1 MARTVPLA
9 AAVNDLSGFGRCS
22 LTVVLPVLS
31 AMGIQACPLPTAL
44 LSNHTAYDSCFFQDL
59 TASIP
64 PYLAEWKKLGLSFDA
79 IFTGF
84 LGSWQQVSLVEEFVH
99 GFRGE
104 KTLFLADPVMG
115 DDGELYATYDHSL
128 CQGMARLAFQADV
141 ITPNL
146 TEACLL
152 AEADHNQI
160 AAPGPDRLER
170 LFRLGRQL
178 AGRGPWGVVITG
190 IQADSPGQIG
200 NLVIDRRAAREE
212 LVLTPAVPRSFSG
225 TGDVFASVLCG
236 RLIQGWPLLA
246 AVRSAAGFVS
256 QALAGSA
263 RENLPALDGVAF
275 EPYLPLLW
283 KETFP

>member
-22 LTVVLPVLS
+22 LTVALPVLS

-104 KTLFLADPVMG
+104 KTLFLADKPEYRRAG
-115 DDGELYATYDHSL
+115 AWA
-128 CQGMARLAFQADV
+128 ARLLF
-141 ITPNL
+141 T
-146 TEACLL
+146 TEDPQTCVRA
-152 AEADHNQI
+152 AE
-160 AAPGPDRLER
+160 RC
-170 LFRLGRQL
+170 LGRGSWAPRDL
-178 AGRGPWGVVITG
+178 TRG
-190 IQADSPGQIG
+190 
-200 NLVIDRRAAREE
+200 LYYR
-212 LVLTPAVPRSFSG
+212 
-225 TGDVFASVLCG
+225 DV
-236 RLIQGWPLLA
+236 
-246 AVRSAAGFVS
+246 
-256 QALAGSA
+256 
-263 RENLPALDGVAF
+263 E
-275 EPYLPLLW
+275 
-283 KETFP
+283 